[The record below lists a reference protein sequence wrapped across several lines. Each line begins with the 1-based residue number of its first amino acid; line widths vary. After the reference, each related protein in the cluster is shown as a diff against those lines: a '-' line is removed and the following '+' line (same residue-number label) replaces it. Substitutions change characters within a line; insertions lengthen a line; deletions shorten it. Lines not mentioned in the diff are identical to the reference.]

1 MTKLLIVSASSRVLK
16 EPKEPIEALQRFD
29 GIFMRVIRK
38 YYNKRRKL
46 DVLILSPAYGLVW
59 AEEKILYKEPI
70 GGGWYKLPL
79 REDEV
84 AKLREENL
92 STLKKILAASKYEEI
107 HLNVGKHISELIKGF
122 EQFVNKKT
130 KITYA
135 TGRGLGPKIKLLK
148 DWLESQEKHS

>member
-38 YYNKRRKL
+38 YYSKRKKL
-46 DVLILSPAYGLVW
+46 DVLILSPVYGLVW
-59 AEEKILYKEPI
+59 AEEKIPYKEPI
-70 GGGWYKLPL
+70 GGGWYRLPFS
-79 REDEV
+79 EDEV

-92 STLKKILAASKYEEI
+92 STLRKILVASKYDEI
-107 HLNVGKHISELIKGF
+107 HLNVGKYMFGLIKGF
-122 EQFVNKKT
+122 EQFVKKKT

-135 TGRGLGPKIKLLK
+135 TGRGLGPKIKFLK
-148 DWLESQEKHS
+148 DWLESQEKQS